1 MSAKLKNKVDVYVR
15 YVNIVIVV
23 NCENLDLHTNLV
35 TNSIVK

>member
-1 MSAKLKNKVDVYVR
+1 MSPKLKHKVYVR

-23 NCENLDLHTNLV
+23 ICENLDLHTNLV